1 MAEPTD
7 VVDSEDALESFWDS
21 IDDEGN
27 LPDTSDVDDL
37 ADEGNLPDTSDV
49 DDLADD
55 ESEEPDTSDVD
66 DLADDES
73 EEPETEGEE
82 EPEPEAVD
90 YKSELLKTKNEIKTM
105 AGRLRAAEERAKAA
119 IPAPVPEQAAQ
130 APSEEDEF
138 LKKFRGEYQDDV
150 VKAIDIIASK
160 KATEIANQI
169 LSTRVV
175 PVEQQAAQ
183 LAEQSH
189 FAAIEAVHPD
199 VVELDQSDE
208 FNAWIEARPAHLRG
222 AYQFVR
228 ERGSASEVISML
240 NEYKQTMKP
249 APKPQ
254 SKVREATPAVKR
266 KRGTTAVAPQ
276 NRKQSEEEIWA
287 EIPEDL

>member
-7 VVDSEDALESFWDS
+7 VVDSDDALESFWNS
-21 IDDEGN
+21 IDDDGN

-37 ADEGNLPDTSDV
+37 G
-49 DDLADD
+49 DD
-55 ESEEPDTSDVD
+55 EPEETEGDEELEESEG
-66 DLADDES
+66 DEEL
-73 EEPETEGEE
+73 EEPEGDEEPEGEE
-82 EPEPEAVD
+82 ELEESEGEEELEEPD
-90 YKSELLKTKNEIKTM
+90 YKTELLKTKNELKTM

-119 IPAPVPEQAAQ
+119 TPAPVTAQVAQ
-130 APSEEDEF
+130 APNEEDEF
-138 LKKFRGEYQDDV
+138 LNKFRSEYQDDV

-160 KATEIANQI
+160 KATEIANQ
-169 LSTRVV
+169 LLATRVA

-199 VVELDQSDE
+199 VVELDQSEE
-208 FNAWIEARPAHLRG
+208 FNAWIESKPTHVRG

-228 ERGSASEVISML
+228 ERGSAAEVISML

-266 KRGTTAVAPQ
+266 KRGTTSVAPQ
-276 NRKQSEEEIWA
+276 NRKLSEEEIWA